1 MTKILRV
8 TALALALAACG
19 GDDGATTTTADGDA
33 TGDDPTNGAAG
44 GSDAEGGT
52 DADAP
57 GDDGTVTDD
66 APSDGD
72 GGDDDAVESPASGDD
87 GGDDAVESP
96 ASGDGGDD
104 DAVESP
110 ASGDGGDDDAV
121 ESPASGDG
129 EAAGDEA
136 LPAALAEQLA
146 RLFGAAGG
154 WGLLEHPRPAVR
166 SDFEVIEASPLE
178 QLYRCGDSGTY
189 RTRIDRGG
197 DFVQSS
203 DELRACTIGESVY
216 TGSFG
221 SYESSGRG
229 SGAGRSLLTT
239 EESSDFVI
247 EDPARDVSWRGA
259 SASRSITRAE
269 DGSLESL
276 SVRIN
281 GLELVREGTVE
292 RSVSEV
298 RVSIEPASAGD
309 GAGSTAAAGEP
320 LYLSV
325 LLREVRTGLGDAPI
339 TLESVTEL
347 PVEGNALHPTAGQI
361 VVTGGVNWT
370 LQPNAQGQWQLQVGD
385 GDGADYVLPME
396 EPYRFHELS
405 R

>member
-66 APSDGD
+66 APSD
-72 GGDDDAVESPASGDD
+72 
-87 GGDDAVESP
+87 
-96 ASGDGGDD
+96 GDGGDD